1 MPKPQGTNVM
11 HNQITGN
18 SICVDLHLY
27 LHVQYGM
34 EKVVDASL
42 NGSFGARMKSEEIE
56 LAENKICH
64 LSNTSWAPY
73 H

>member
-1 MPKPQGTNVM
+1 MPKPQGTYVM

-18 SICVDLHLY
+18 SIYIDLHSY
-27 LHVQYGM
+27 LLVLYGM
-34 EKVVDASL
+34 EKVAD
-42 NGSFGARMKSEEIE
+42 GIFGARMKSEEIE
-56 LAENKICH
+56 LAENKIRN

>member
-1 MPKPQGTNVM
+1 M

-18 SICVDLHLY
+18 SIYIDLHSY

-34 EKVVDASL
+34 EKVVD
-42 NGSFGARMKSEEIE
+42 GIFGTRMKSEEIE
-56 LAENKICH
+56 LAGNKIWD
-64 LSNTSWAPY
+64 LSNTIWAPY